1 MVRSG
6 VSLTEFT
13 VQSGGGGTMSE
24 AKSKSFFGNLNKAL
38 AEDAKRT
45 ANLRKVKPSA
55 SAATKP
61 AAKKAAKKK

>member
-1 MVRSG
+1 
-6 VSLTEFT
+6 
-13 VQSGGGGTMSE
+13 MSE

-45 ANLRKVKPSA
+45 ANLRTVKPSA